1 VRPADLLRRIDGP
14 LTRYLLVG
22 GSSFGV
28 DLGVLTL
35 CFALLHWPLW
45 VATTVGFWTSVAYN
59 FVLQRSFS
67 FKDRGS
73 VVGGLWRYLTVLG
86 ANTLATALIVE
97 AFQRGG
103 AGYVIGKTVATFLIT
118 CWNFILYRRWVFA
131 QAGDDEGLGAGDLDM
146 P

>member
-1 VRPADLLRRIDGP
+1 MSAGGLLRRIDVP

-22 GSSFGV
+22 GSSFAV
-28 DLGVLTL
+28 DLGVLTV

-45 VATTVGFWTSVAYN
+45 IATSVAFWTSVAYN

-67 FKDRGS
+67 FKARGS
-73 VVGGLWRYLTVLG
+73 VVGGLWRYLAVLG
-86 ANTLATALIVE
+86 VNTLATTLVVE
-97 AFQRGG
+97 AFQRAG
-103 AGYVIGKTVATFLIT
+103 AGYVIGKTVSTFLIT

-131 QAGDDEGLGAGDLDM
+131 RGGDEDGLEPGDLGV

>member
-1 VRPADLLRRIDGP
+1 MRPAELLRRIDVP

-22 GSSFGV
+22 GSSFAV

-35 CFALLHWPLW
+35 CFALLNWPLW

-67 FKDRGS
+67 FRHRGS
-73 VVGGLWRYLTVLG
+73 VVGGLWRCLTVLG
-86 ANTLATALIVE
+86 ADTVATALVVE
-97 AFQRGG
+97 AFQRAG
-103 AGYVIGKTVATFLIT
+103 AGYVIGKTVSTLLIT

-131 QAGDDEGLGAGDLDM
+131 RVGDDEGLEAGDLDV